1 MTDNVIHPTHY
12 NSGKTEVWDF
22 IVEQK
27 LDFLLGNAIKYICRA
42 GKKNE
47 KTFKEDL
54 EKAINYINKELQIQ
68 EHTEVK

>member
-42 GKKNE
+42 GKKSE

-68 EHTEVK
+68 QHKEAR